1 MLTPVFKVS
10 ERLDGTVDETACATA
25 AKATMTLSSQRVLLG
40 QACRPTFVDGG
51 RMASG
56 TPRPQH
62 LAWFARETG
71 KPNRCS
77 ED

>member
-51 RMASG
+51 RNGLGDA
-56 TPRPQH
+56 Q
-62 LAWFARETG
+62 AWAPGMVRQG
-71 KPNRCS
+71 NG
-77 ED
+77 